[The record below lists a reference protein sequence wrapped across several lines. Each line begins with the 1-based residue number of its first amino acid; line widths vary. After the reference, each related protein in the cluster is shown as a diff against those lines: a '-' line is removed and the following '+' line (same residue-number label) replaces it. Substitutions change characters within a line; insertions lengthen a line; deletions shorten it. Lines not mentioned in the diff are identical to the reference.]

1 MALSQKHQLTKYRF
15 SPQKKQIE
23 TFQISLKGLNLV
35 LVAGLEPARPE
46 WTRDFKS

>member
-1 MALSQKHQLTKYRF
+1 MPLFTAPQRKETVTKKCRR
-15 SPQKKQIE
+15 QHNVCGI
-23 TFQISLKGLNLV
+23 LV